1 MTATNMSPPLNTA
14 ERSYFYDHRKLSLL
28 LAIFALMVLAPV
40 ALSYGIRSIG
50 WGQIWSAFFAY
61 DQTNPN
67 HVVIQM
73 IRMPRL
79 IAAVLAGAA
88 LASAGAL
95 MQGMTRNPLADPG
108 ILGVN
113 AGASIGVVICIW
125 ILGISDPT
133 QFIWIALG
141 GGLIASALVFLLG
154 GVGRGTPAQL
164 ILAGAA
170 VSALCLSLTRGVL
183 LISQQ
188 SLDVYRFW
196 VLGGF
201 NGIEFST
208 IGALLPFFAV
218 GGVLALFAAT
228 TLNALSLG
236 EDTARNL
243 GLRVGGAQILIG
255 LAVVVLCG
263 ATVSLAGPIAFVG
276 LVVPHLA
283 RKVAGSD
290 MRWQVLLSTVF
301 GAVLMICADLI
312 GRLSLFGGDMQ
323 AGVMAALLGGPV
335 LILIV
340 RKYGGSAL

>member
-1 MTATNMSPPLNTA
+1 MTVTTDILPPNTA
-14 ERSYFYDHRKLSLL
+14 VHEPINDHRKLGLVLSLL
-28 LAIFALMVLAPV
+28 ALLFLAPL
-40 ALSYGIRSIG
+40 ALSFGVRAIE
-50 WGQIWSAFFAY
+50 WGQIWSAFVAY
-61 DQTNPN
+61 DPTNPD
-67 HVVIQM
+67 HVVVQV

-79 IAAVLAGAA
+79 LAAVLAGAA

-108 ILGVN
+108 LLGVN

-125 ILGISDPT
+125 ILGISDPA
-133 QFIWIALG
+133 QFIWVALG
-141 GGLIASALVFLLG
+141 GGLVASVLVFALG
-154 GVGRGTPAQL
+154 GAGRGTPAQL

-170 VSALCLSLTRGVL
+170 VSALCLALTRGVL

-188 SLDVYRFW
+188 TLDVYRFW
-196 VLGGF
+196 DLGGF
-201 NGIEFST
+201 NGIEFET
-208 IGALLPFFAV
+208 IAVLLPFFAV
-218 GGVLALFAAT
+218 GGVLTLFAAT

-243 GLRVGGAQILIG
+243 GLRVGLAQILIG

-263 ATVSLAGPIAFVG
+263 ATVSLAGPITFIG

-290 MRWQVLLSTVF
+290 MRWQVLLSATF
-301 GAVLMICADLI
+301 GTVLMICADLI
-312 GRLSLFGGDMQ
+312 GRLNLFGGNMQ

-335 LILIV
+335 LIWIV
-340 RKYGGSAL
+340 RKYGGSSL

>member
-1 MTATNMSPPLNTA
+1 MTTTDVSSSDTA
-14 ERSYFYDHRKLSLL
+14 LHSHASDHRKLGLL
-28 LAIFALMVLAPV
+28 LALLALLVLAPI
-40 ALSYGIRSIG
+40 ALSFGTRAIP
-50 WGQIWSAFFAY
+50 WGQIWSAFFTY
-61 DQTNPN
+61 DSANPD
-67 HVVIQM
+67 HVVVQV

-79 IAAVLAGAA
+79 LATILAGAA

-108 ILGVN
+108 LLGVN

-125 ILGISDPT
+125 ILGVSDPA

-141 GGLIASALVFLLG
+141 GGLVASVLVFALG
-154 GVGRGTPAQL
+154 GVGHGTPAQL

-201 NGIEFST
+201 NGIEFET
-208 IGALLPFFAV
+208 IAVLLPFFAV
-218 GGVLALFAAT
+218 GGVLTLFAAT

-236 EDTARNL
+236 EDTARSL
-243 GLRVGGAQILIG
+243 GLRVGLAQILIG
-255 LAVVVLCG
+255 AAVVVLCG
-263 ATVSLAGPIAFVG
+263 ATVSLAGPITFVG

-290 MRWQVLLSTVF
+290 MRWQVLLSATF

-312 GRLSLFGGDMQ
+312 GRFSLFGGDMQ

-335 LILIV
+335 LIWIV
-340 RKYGGSAL
+340 RKYGGNTL